1 MQGNIKYTHN
11 PREIVRSFLFDH
23 VHIFWNEQIS
33 LHQQKTWEIS
43 YVIQGK
49 GRRVIGDSIEPFE
62 SGEVILIPPDIPH
75 YWSFDES
82 ACDKEGK
89 IENIT
94 LVFKTELLQNIKA
107 TFPEIEQL
115 VISILDYKNAIS
127 FGGDTLLKLREIL
140 LKMRDESEMERI
152 LSVIKILPLISTPE
166 IANVVGCPVIEDRKI
181 KKIQKIYLYV
191 MDHFQQAIT
200 LEEVAGH
207 INMERTAFCIFF
219 KKMTGKTFFEFLL
232 EYRIDVACNMLQ
244 NTNKT
249 IAEICLTSGFRDI
262 PYFNRVFKKL
272 KNTTPGKFK
281 EQMKYKV
288 VVSSQ
293 K

>member
-1 MQGNIKYTHN
+1 MQENVKYTHN
-11 PREIVRSFLFDH
+11 PREKERSFLFDH

-43 YVIQGK
+43 YVIHGK
-49 GRRVIGDSIEPFE
+49 GRRVIGDNIEPFD

-82 ACDKEGK
+82 ACDSQGK

-94 LVFKTELLQNIKA
+94 LVFKTDLLYNIKT

-115 VISILDYKNAIS
+115 IASIINYKNAIS
-127 FGGDTLLKLREIL
+127 FGGETLIKLRGIL
-140 LKMRDESEMERI
+140 LKMKDESEMERI
-152 LSVIKILPLISTPE
+152 LSLIKILPLIANPE
-166 IANVVGCPVIEDRKI
+166 IANTVGCPVIEDRKT
-181 KKIQKIYLYV
+181 QRLHKIYLYV
-191 MDHFQQAIT
+191 MDHYQHSVT
-200 LEEVAGH
+200 LEEVASH
-207 INMERTAFCIFF
+207 VNMERATFCVFF

-232 EYRIDVACNMLQ
+232 EYRINAACDMLQ

-249 IAEICLTSGFRDI
+249 IGEICIASGFRDI

-272 KNTTPGKFK
+272 KNNTPTRHK
-281 EQMKYKV
+281 EQMK
-288 VVSSQ
+288 SINN
-293 K
+293 